1 MLSVILLGVI
11 KVLDNVI
18 STAKSITTYQNK
30 KLLTSFLVIISQFMF
45 YFIVKSIVSDGS
57 TLSTII
63 VCICSGVGTYVAMA
77 INDKTKKDVLFTNIL
92 TCSCEDSISELCAY
106 LLDNKIKYIPVDSY
120 SRSNERTKTVL
131 AFATTRFE
139 SKLIDKF
146 LENSDVKYLRQILH

>member
-92 TCSCEDSISELCAY
+92 TCSCEDSIMALCDY
-106 LLDNKIKYIPVDSY
+106 CLEHKIKYIPMDSY
-120 SRSNERTKTVL
+120 DRRKNHSITVMVFTQTRS
-131 AFATTRFE
+131 E
-139 SKLIDKF
+139 SKLIDDFIEKS
-146 LENSDVKYLRQILH
+146 ETKYLRQILR